1 MKIVLIT
8 GVSCFKSLRV
18 ITWGVAALV
27 LWWYL
32 GLNIAALISVKISP
46 APTLRH
52 LAKLCQLVRSK
63 WGGGDKQVL
72 RIK

>member
-18 ITWGVAALV
+18 ITWYVAVLV
-27 LWWYL
+27 LWLYW

-46 APTLRH
+46 APNTYTFGK
-52 LAKLCQLVRSK
+52 AMSACEIKVS
-63 WGGGDKQVL
+63 GGGGIN
-72 RIK
+72 RY